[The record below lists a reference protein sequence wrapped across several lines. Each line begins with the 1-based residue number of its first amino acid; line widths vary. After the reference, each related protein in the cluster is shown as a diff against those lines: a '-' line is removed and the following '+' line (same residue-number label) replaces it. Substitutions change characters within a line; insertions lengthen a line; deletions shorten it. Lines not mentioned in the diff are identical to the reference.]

1 MAFPL
6 RRLLRSAAYFIA
18 SFAVLALFFI
28 ALLLAE
34 STFYA
39 FTGHSLSTW
48 ALILAALF
56 AALVFSPL
64 AHLLQRIA
72 DRLFFKR
79 HLDMLAAI
87 RQLGAGDLASLPAE
101 DVERALLA
109 RICTLCYRTAAA
121 LDERHTDDGGL
132 YRYPETAPVPPI
144 PDASPQLRQLAATG
158 YELCLPLSFGGHD
171 AWLFLGPRTDGWPTD
186 DDELEA
192 LQSLARFAAMS
203 LEHARLSRQQAN
215 AARLD
220 SLSRVASQLHSHDL
234 KNRLHDLAFLAHNL
248 DAERLDRADVVRLVA
263 AIRKVISRMQTL
275 FKRLADPNAAIEP
288 VMAPLS
294 LNALMRDCV
303 AQRLWPEGVR
313 IRLDLPELP
322 LVLADEDMMRSVF
335 ETLFD
340 NAVQAMQSRGEIF
353 VSGSHTETEVEI
365 RVRDTG
371 CGIPEDFLRHRLFR
385 MFATSKPNGLGI
397 GLYLSQ
403 RMMAAHGGKISARSA
418 GKGKGCTFHV
428 ILPVWQGNAGN
439 GGSTCDG

>member
-6 RRLLRSAAYFIA
+6 RRLLRSAAYFIS
-18 SFAVLALFFI
+18 SFAVLVLFFI

-39 FTGHSLSTW
+39 LTGHSLSTW

-56 AALVFSPL
+56 AALIFSPL
-64 AHLLQRIA
+64 AHLLQRLA

-79 HLDMLAAI
+79 HLDTMAAI
-87 RQLGAGDLASLPAE
+87 RELGAGDLAALPAE

-121 LDERHTDDGGL
+121 LDERHLDGGGL
-132 YRYPETAPVPPI
+132 YLHPETAPEPPAVGTQ
-144 PDASPQLRQLAATG
+144 PPLRLHDSD

-186 DDELEA
+186 DDEMEA

-203 LEHARLSRQQAN
+203 LEHARLSQQQAN

-220 SLSRVASQLHSHDL
+220 SLSRVAGQLHSHDL

-248 DAERLDRADVVRLVA
+248 DAERLDRADAARLID
-263 AIRKVISRMQTL
+263 AIRKVVGRMQTL

-288 VMAPLS
+288 VMAPLN
-294 LNALMRDCV
+294 LATLIRNCV
-303 AQRLWPEGVR
+303 AERLWPEGVR
-313 IRLDLPELP
+313 VRLALPELP
-322 LVLADEDMMRSVF
+322 LVLADENMLRSVF

-340 NAVQAMQSRGEIF
+340 NAVQAMQSRGEI
-353 VSGSHTETEVEI
+353 VVTGNHTEDDVEI
-365 RVRDTG
+365 CVRDTG
-371 CGIPEDFLRHRLFR
+371 CGIPRDFLHNRLFR

-397 GLYLSQ
+397 GLYLSR
-403 RMMAAHGGKISARSA
+403 RMVTAHGGKIYAESA
-418 GKGKGCTFHV
+418 GEGKGCTFHV
-428 ILPVWQGNAGN
+428 VLPVWQGDSKN
-439 GGSTCDG
+439 GGKPCGA

>member
-6 RRLLRSAAYFIA
+6 RRLLRSAAYFVA
-18 SFAVLALFFI
+18 SFAALALFFV
-28 ALLLAE
+28 ALLVAE

-64 AHLLQRIA
+64 AHLLQHLA

-79 HLDMLAAI
+79 HLDTLAAI
-87 RQLGAGDLASLPAE
+87 QQLGAGDLAALPAE

-121 LDERHTDDGGL
+121 LDERYVDGGGL
-132 YRYPETAPVPPI
+132 YRYPETAPEPP
-144 PDASPQLRQLAATG
+144 AAEAQPVHLHVDSG

-171 AWLFLGPRTDGWPTD
+171 ARLFLGPRTDGWPTD

-203 LEHARLSRQQAN
+203 LEHARLSQQQAN

-220 SLSRVASQLHSHDL
+220 SLGRVASQLHSHDL

-248 DAERLDRADVVRLVA
+248 EARELGREDAARLIAS
-263 AIRKVISRMQTL
+263 IRKVVGRMQTL

-288 VMAPLS
+288 LLAPVN
-294 LNALMRDCV
+294 LNTLISDCV
-303 AQRLWPEGVR
+303 AERLWPEGVHVR
-313 IRLDLPELP
+313 TELPELP
-322 LVLADEDMMRSVF
+322 LVLADADMLRSVF

-340 NAVQAMQSRGEIF
+340 NAVQAMQSRGDIRI
-353 VSGSHTETEVEI
+353 SGHYTATQVELC
-365 RVRDTG
+365 VHDDG
-371 CGIPEDFLRHRLFR
+371 CGIPKDFLHNRLFR
-385 MFATSKPNGLGI
+385 MFATSKPDGLGI
-397 GLYLSQ
+397 GLYLSR
-403 RMMAAHGGKISARSA
+403 RMIEAHGGKIFADSA
-418 GKGKGCTFHV
+418 GEGKGCTFHV
-428 ILPVWQGNAGN
+428 VLPVWQGEEKDG
-439 GGSTCDG
+439 GGSCGA